1 MQALKGQNDTSP
13 LIGMELSDLRDAL
26 GPEQPAFRAR
36 QVFEALY
43 RQQVA
48 DLFQISTLPQVLRQ
62 QLLTS
67 FHTGLPVIEKLY
79 RSIDGTQ
86 RYLLRLE
93 DNRTVETVLMPE
105 EGRDTICISARSAA
119 PSIASFALPR

>member
-26 GPEQPAFRAR
+26 GPEQPSFRAR
-36 QVFEALY
+36 QVFDALY

-48 DLFQISTLPQVLRQ
+48 DLSQISTLPQVLRQ

-67 FHTGLPVIEKLY
+67 FQTGLPVIEKLAPHE
-79 RSIDGTQ
+79 RFGGQHQVGAFID
-86 RYLLRLE
+86 
-93 DNRTVETVLMPE
+93 D
-105 EGRDTICISARSAA
+105 GR
-119 PSIASFALPR
+119 